1 MQNLRCVMSFDFYIV
16 AYSIIILTFSLT
28 MILLAFSSYNK
39 KVLKKSYMD
48 TRIFMY
54 VVILSAIFY
63 VGTIFYAYN
72 ITIASNLTYV
82 IFALIFLAYCVAL
95 MIMLILTLRPLKKI
109 EESTGLLAKGRK
121 NLNIDFEGA
130 IEFDNIAKNLEG
142 VQKVF
147 RENDKKLNKK
157 DVDYQKFISKD
168 YLKFFGK
175 TKIEE
180 LDIGD
185 NVQVKLC
192 TLFCDLRNSYFSSE
206 TLSLKDNFNLIKDF
220 TELVVEIVKENNGFV
235 DKFLG
240 DGILGIFEN
249 EDDCLNAGIEI
260 AKQLDYKN
268 LVSVGKEPIKY
279 GISLNS
285 GMCVVGIVG
294 NKKQKQFTIVSDV
307 VNLCNRIE
315 NLNKIFNTRVLMTK
329 NFMSNVK
336 LPHSFRYVGTIEFD
350 DLTSKI
356 PIFESLDAYAD
367 ARKNLL
373 LKYLDEFESGVR
385 FYEKGTLD
393 KAKQFFA
400 LCIKNDAENLLAKY
414 YLTRTIGEMSSLLP
428 NANSR

>member
-1 MQNLRCVMSFDFYIV
+1 MSFDFYII

-54 VVILSAIFY
+54 VVILSALFY

-109 EESTGLLAKGRK
+109 EESTGLLAKGRR

>member
-1 MQNLRCVMSFDFYIV
+1 MSFDFYIV

-109 EESTGLLAKGRK
+109 EESTGLLAKGRR

-428 NANSR
+428 NVNT